1 MVNGTR
7 SEKRHKEMLP
17 KIQLEICR
25 FLFGG
30 GTHRPEL
37 RAKEEFFMKIYISL

>member
-7 SEKRHKEMLP
+7 SEKRHEEMLP

-30 GTHRPEL
+30 GIHLPEL
-37 RAKEEFFMKIYISL
+37 